1 MVPAGPTVKDCV
13 ANAAFFFGLVRGFG
27 LEDEP
32 AEACMT
38 FETARDNFY
47 NAARYGLG
55 ARIGWNGGEVG
66 IRELLLEELL
76 PTARRGLAGYAI
88 PDQEIDGYLGI
99 VEARVE
105 STQNGAAWQKRWVT
119 HNGMRPNDLVLD
131 YAPHA
136 GERGARAHLA
146 AVTALNRFQAIP
158 PRLLDAGPQ
167 ELLGLLGG
175 PTLLH
180 LRSGPEGSPT
190 HRGALFVSV
199 LLHGNETS
207 GWYAVRRLLR
217 DFPAPPRDLLILVGN
232 VEAAASGLRTLPGQQ
247 DFNRM
252 WRKPTGIARE
262 VLCHVAKV
270 SLLAVVDLHN
280 NTGRNPHY
288 SVLTDF
294 SAGSRGLAALFGDTA
309 VYIEEP
315 ATVLT
320 RAFSPHTP
328 NITLEL
334 GPVSDK
340 EAARR
345 GYEYL
350 RGLLQSDGIPEA
362 PGGNTQLYRT
372 LARVHLR
379 DGTRF
384 AFTNRESTSVTAD
397 WLRRADASETD
408 VAPPGGANDL
418 DLVLDDAIE
427 ASNFARLPAGDT
439 IRGDRGRPDPG
450 GSRQR
455 PPDGH
460 WRFLRSAGRTHRPQ
474 APGRARHVHDR
485 PERRPAGLLVLLH
498 GTLGPERRHSPWHS
512 NLTASP
518 FRAVRSSATGLPTC
532 RSRWWRSPYCP

>member
-1 MVPAGPTVKDCV
+1 M
-13 ANAAFFFGLVRGFG
+13 
-27 LEDEP
+27 
-32 AEACMT
+32 
-38 FETARDNFY
+38 
-47 NAARYGLG
+47 
-55 ARIGWNGGEVG
+55 
-66 IRELLLEELL
+66 
-76 PTARRGLAGYAI
+76 
-88 PDQEIDGYLGI
+88 
-99 VEARVE
+99 
-105 STQNGAAWQKRWVT
+105 
-119 HNGMRPNDLVLD
+119 
-131 YAPHA
+131 
-136 GERGARAHLA
+136 
-146 AVTALNRFQAIP
+146 TALNRFQAIP

-350 RGLLQSDGIPEA
+350 RGLLQSDGIPAA

-427 ASNFARLPAGDT
+427 ASNFARLPAGTLFGVTADGQT
-439 IRGDRGRPDPG
+439 PEVLDNDHRMVTGDFFEVRGGRIALRHSVVPAMYTTDPNVV
-450 GSRQR
+450 RQDCLCYFME
-455 PPDGH
+455 PLDPTD
-460 WRFLRSAGRTHRPQ
+460 
-474 APGRARHVHDR
+474 
-485 PERRPAGLLVLLH
+485 
-498 GTLGPERRHSPWHS
+498 GTLRG
-512 NLTASP
+512 TAI
-518 FRAVRSSATGLPTC
+518 
-532 RSRWWRSPYCP
+532 

>member
-1 MVPAGPTVKDCV
+1 M
-13 ANAAFFFGLVRGFG
+13 
-27 LEDEP
+27 
-32 AEACMT
+32 
-38 FETARDNFY
+38 
-47 NAARYGLG
+47 
-55 ARIGWNGGEVG
+55 
-66 IRELLLEELL
+66 
-76 PTARRGLAGYAI
+76 
-88 PDQEIDGYLGI
+88 
-99 VEARVE
+99 
-105 STQNGAAWQKRWVT
+105 
-119 HNGMRPNDLVLD
+119 
-131 YAPHA
+131 
-136 GERGARAHLA
+136 
-146 AVTALNRFQAIP
+146 TALNRFQAIP
-158 PRLLDAGPQ
+158 PGLLDAGPQ

-180 LRSGPEGSPT
+180 LGSGPEGSPS

-408 VAPPGGANDL
+408 VAPPCPTNDL

-427 ASNFARLPAGDT
+427 ASNFARLPAGTLFGVTADGQT
-439 IRGDRGRPDPG
+439 PEVLDNDHRMVTGDFFEVRGGRIALRHSVVPAMYTTDPNVV
-450 GSRQR
+450 RQDCLCYFME
-455 PPDGH
+455 PLDPSD
-460 WRFLRSAGRTHRPQ
+460 
-474 APGRARHVHDR
+474 
-485 PERRPAGLLVLLH
+485 
-498 GTLGPERRHSPWHS
+498 GTLRG
-512 NLTASP
+512 TAI
-518 FRAVRSSATGLPTC
+518 
-532 RSRWWRSPYCP
+532 